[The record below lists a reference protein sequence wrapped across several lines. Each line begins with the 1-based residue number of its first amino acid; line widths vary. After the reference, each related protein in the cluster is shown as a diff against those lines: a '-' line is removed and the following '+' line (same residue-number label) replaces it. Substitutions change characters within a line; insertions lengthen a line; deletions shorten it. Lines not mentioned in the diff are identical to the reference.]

1 VGIPARGADRP
12 RESMVA
18 LRHPRERIPP
28 VARVRSTMVISSLRG
43 LGERGLLDAYRER
56 LPAAFHE
63 PILGAIAGEW
73 LGIEVA
79 TAHYRACDALG
90 LTVPEQV
97 AMGASVGDALNGT
110 FLGAIVRMAR
120 GAGVTPWLAL
130 KQYARLWDRIFDG
143 GDVEIDKLGPKEAL
157 IQMHGLTLFSI
168 PYIRVAMRGMHQTG
182 FMLFCTK
189 CYMTDLASSSTRHA
203 YRAAWV

>member
-1 VGIPARGADRP
+1 VGLPARIADRA
-12 RESMVA
+12 RESIVA
-18 LRHPRERIPP
+18 LRHPRESIPP

-43 LGERGLLDAYRER
+43 LRERGRLDAYRER

-63 PILGAIAGEW
+63 PILGAVAGAW
-73 LGIEVA
+73 LGIDVA

-90 LTVPEQV
+90 MTVPEQV
-97 AMGASVGDALNGT
+97 AMGGSVGDALNGT
-110 FLGAIVRMAR
+110 FLRTVVRMAR
-120 GAGVTPWLAL
+120 GAGVTPWLVL

-143 GDVEIDKLGPKEAL
+143 GDVEIDRLGPKEAL
-157 IQMHGLTLFSI
+157 IQMHGLSLFSI

-182 FMLFCTK
+182 FQLFCSK
-189 CYMTDLASSSTRHA
+189 CYMTDVASGATQHA